1 MVVRLTASARACKER
16 VQSCCSKAS
25 SLRSI
30 LSNIAH
36 PQRIIFSFHS
46 ILKVKYRQFI
56 LCGLNA
62 TAQNDKFKAKKPG
75 YCPVLEGISLFGG
88 IR

>member
-1 MVVRLTASARACKER
+1 M
-16 VQSCCSKAS
+16 QSCCSKAS

-30 LSNIAH
+30 LSNIAN
-36 PQRIIFSFHS
+36 PQRIFFSFNS
-46 ILKVKYRQFI
+46 ILKTKYRQFI

-62 TAQNDKFKAKKPG
+62 TAQNDKFKVKKPG
-75 YCPVLEGISLFGG
+75 DCPALEESSLFGG